1 MRAHATKSPH
11 LSLPPRRGKRLGKR
25 RPADQLERIRGFERF
40 ERSAALERFERMSN
54 QGPLDGVRVLD
65 LTRVLA
71 GPYCTMFLGDLGAE
85 VVKVEQPGVGDDT
98 RGWGPP
104 FAGGESAYFLCINRN
119 KKSITLDLKSAE
131 GIELLKKLATCADV
145 LIENFRPGTMER
157 LGLAEKDLRAVN
169 PRLIYA
175 SLSGFGAD
183 GPMSDVPG
191 YDLIIQAWGGLMSI
205 TGMPDGE
212 PTKVG
217 VAIIDLVAGLML
229 GKSIAAALFAREKLG
244 IGQKIDTSLLEAEV
258 ACLINAG
265 SNYLVEGTIPG
276 RWGNA
281 HPTIVPY
288 QSFKT
293 ADGFLVIG
301 VASESIWQRFCPAIG
316 KAELADDSRF
326 VKNANRVENRVALIA
341 MLSEMFLSRDTD
353 TWLGLLNEAEVPCA
367 PIQTI
372 DKVLTAPQVRHR
384 DMVVEVDH
392 PTAGPVRMAG
402 IPVKFSA
409 TPASVRLPPPLLG
422 QHTEEILETWLGMKN
437 KDINELKE
445 KKVL

>member
-1 MRAHATKSPH
+1 MSEPH
-11 LSLPPRRGKRLGKR
+11 P
-25 RPADQLERIRGFERF
+25 
-40 ERSAALERFERMSN
+40 
-54 QGPLDGVRVLD
+54 GPLAGIRVLD

-104 FAGGESAYFLCINRN
+104 FAGGESAYFLCVNRN
-119 KKSITLDLKSAE
+119 KKSIAIDLKSPE
-131 GIELLKKLATCADV
+131 GVQVLRRLAAAADV

-157 LGLAEKDLRAVN
+157 LGLGEQELRRVN

-191 YDLIIQAWGGLMSI
+191 YDLIVQAWGGLMSI
-205 TGMPDGE
+205 TGTPEGE

-244 IGQKIDTSLLEAEV
+244 VGQKIDTSLLEAEV
-258 ACLINAG
+258 ACLINVG
-265 SNYLVEGTIPG
+265 SNYLVEGKVPG

-281 HPTIVPY
+281 HPSIVPY

-293 ADGFLVIG
+293 ADGYLVVG
-301 VASESIWQRFCPAIG
+301 VASEGIWRRFCQAIG
-316 KAELADDSRF
+316 KPELADDARF
-326 VKNANRVENRVALIA
+326 AKNANRVDNRAAL
-341 MLSEMFLSRDTD
+341 LSLLGEIFLSRDTD
-353 TWLGLLNEAEVPCA
+353 DWLKHLNDAEVPSA
-367 PIQTI
+367 PVQTI
-372 DKVLTAPQVRHR
+372 DKVFDAPQVRHR
-384 DMVVEVDH
+384 EMLVDVAH
-392 PTAGPVRMAG
+392 PTAGAVRMAG

-422 QHTEEILETWLGMKN
+422 QHTDEVLLSWLGMGTEEV
-437 KDINELKE
+437 NELKR
-445 KKVL
+445 KNVL

>member
-1 MRAHATKSPH
+1 LNPH
-11 LSLPPRRGKRLGKR
+11 VEHMNNDYP
-25 RPADQLERIRGFERF
+25 
-40 ERSAALERFERMSN
+40 
-54 QGPLDGVRVLD
+54 GPLDGVRVLD

-104 FAGGESAYFLCINRN
+104 FVGGESAYFLCVNRN
-119 KKSITLDLKSAE
+119 KKSITVDFKSNDGVALLRRLAE
-131 GIELLKKLATCADV
+131 RADV
-145 LIENFRPGTMER
+145 LIENFRPGTLER
-157 LGLAEKDLRAVN
+157 LGLGEKDLRANN

-183 GPMSDVPG
+183 GPMSDAPG
-191 YDLIIQAWGGLMSI
+191 YDLIVQAWGGLMSI

-229 GKSIAAALFAREKLG
+229 GKAIVSALFAREKLG

-258 ACLINAG
+258 ACLINVG
-265 SNYLVEGTIPG
+265 SNYLVEGKIPR

-281 HPTIVPY
+281 HSSIVPY

-293 ADGFLVIG
+293 ADGYLVIG
-301 VASESIWQRFCPAIG
+301 VASEGIWRRFCQAIG
-316 KAELADDSRF
+316 KTELAADPRF
-326 VKNANRVENRVALIA
+326 AKNSDRVQNREVLIPV
-341 MLSEMFLSRDTD
+341 LLEIFLGRETD
-353 TWLGLLNEAEVPCA
+353 AWIKLLNEAEVPCA
-367 PIQTI
+367 PVQTV
-372 DKVLTAPQVRHR
+372 DQVFKAPQVLHR
-384 DMVVEVDH
+384 EMLVEVEH
-392 PTAGPVRMAG
+392 PTAGTVSMAG

-409 TPASVRLPPPLLG
+409 TSPSIRLPPPTLG
-422 QHTEEILETWLGMKN
+422 QHTEEVLTSWLGIKPEE
-437 KDINELKE
+437 IEELK
-445 KKVL
+445 KKSVI